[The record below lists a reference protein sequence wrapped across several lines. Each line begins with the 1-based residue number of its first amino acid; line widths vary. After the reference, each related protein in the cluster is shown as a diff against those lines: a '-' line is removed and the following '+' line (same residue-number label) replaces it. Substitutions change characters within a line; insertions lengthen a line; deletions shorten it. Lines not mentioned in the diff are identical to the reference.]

1 MRMPTTLGLSLAL
14 LVASPAA
21 MAKQHASAH
30 HHPGHH
36 PEHHPGSS
44 IKLKSPLPPRM
55 RSARRTFAA
64 KRVSARHERAVQ
76 RPRSIVYYAAASLPA
91 PDQYIAPARPVGGG
105 QVGRAAWYGNQHVG
119 RLTSSGELL
128 DTVHATAA
136 HRSLPLNSLVR
147 VTNLQ
152 NGRSVIV
159 RINDRGPVSRS
170 LLIDMSPR
178 AAAAID
184 MIDQGIAQVMIEP
197 MAFAGGVGS
206 SSR

>member
-21 MAKQHASAH
+21 MAKQHPPVH
-30 HHPGHH
+30 HHKAT
-36 PEHHPGSS
+36 SF
-44 IKLKSPLPPRM
+44 KAKAVSPVRATCA
-55 RSARRTFAA
+55 RKVTATRRTGA
-64 KRVSARHERAVQ
+64 KRDKVAQ
-76 RPRSIVYYAAASLPA
+76 RSRGIVRRTASLPPA
-91 PDQYIAPARPVGGG
+91 DQYIGPVQVTGRG

-119 RLTSSGELL
+119 RLTSSGERL
-128 DTVHATAA
+128 DTVQATAA
-136 HRSLPLNSLVR
+136 HRSLPLHSLVR

-159 RINDRGPVSRS
+159 RINDRGPVSPS

-184 MIDQGIAQVMIEP
+184 MIDQGIAQVIVEP
-197 MAFAGGVGS
+197 VSSAAGVGS
-206 SSR
+206 SSER